1 MREKFVVW
9 FEGLE
14 TFFLEVIFE
23 ERRDYKANLT
33 RALLFFLS
41 KVYEV
46 AVTIHRWLINVR
58 ILRDKTLG
66 VQVIA
71 VGNLTVGGTGKTPVV
86 EKFARE
92 LQNAGRKVA
101 ILSRGYRSKPAPLH
115 RRLVNKL
122 LLRNDQTPPRIVS
135 DG

>member
-9 FEGLE
+9 FEAAE

-33 RALLFFLS
+33 RAALFGGS
-41 KVYEV
+41 KVYHV
-46 AVTIHRWLINVR
+46 VVIIHRWLINVR

-66 VQVIA
+66 VQVIT

-86 EKFARE
+86 EKFAARRPDPAAHRVRR
-92 LQNAGRKVA
+92 QIVA
-101 ILSRGYRSKPAPLH
+101 P
-115 RRLVNKL
+115 
-122 LLRNDQTPPRIVS
+122 
-135 DG
+135 